1 MREAP
6 IKKDGSSIPSHQGIV
21 INKKLFFI
29 VSFLHRPIEAPKS
42 LFKTF

>member
-6 IKKDGSSIPSHQGIV
+6 IKKDGSSIATQLRRV
-21 INKKLFFI
+21 INKKLCFL
-29 VSFLHRPIEAPKS
+29 VSFLHRPIEALRS